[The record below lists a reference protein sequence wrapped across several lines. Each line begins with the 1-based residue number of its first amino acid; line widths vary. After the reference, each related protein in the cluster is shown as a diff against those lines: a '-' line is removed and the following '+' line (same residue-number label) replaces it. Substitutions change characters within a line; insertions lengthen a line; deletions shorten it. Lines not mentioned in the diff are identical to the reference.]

1 MPTDPSKNM
10 TPDIYDLATYVNEIK
25 KEFTDD
31 VSDDTLMVG
40 IYGMLGE
47 LFSNMAQNNIVMA
60 SEFANESIP
69 TRAKFEKNIISHALN
84 LNIQTLNAT
93 PAKMDVFL
101 TFIEDEIIDFIGG
114 DYGTFTFD
122 CDNKIYF
129 GDYEFHTD
137 YDIEI
142 RRVKLAN
149 GDYTY
154 TAMYNM
160 TGEGVYE
167 NPISDIDN
175 PYLTPPVVMKID
187 GTRYLFTACTIRQV
201 EKKQVYK
208 KILVDNTIAS
218 KTTNFEFEGQLAA
231 FTVDVTNDA
240 SSSVVHL
247 VPVYEGL
254 VNSNSLYQYIW
265 FTYLDQNNIRVKFD
279 KNSYTPRVNSDV
291 TINVMTTSGTSG
303 NFKWA
308 STEYPVFS
316 FESERLGYSNITTEI
331 RPINNQS
338 MYGTDK
344 KTIEELRRIIAIEAL
359 ARGSITNNKDLQNYF
374 NAVDSDNSKMYF
386 YKKRDNCL
394 ERLYYSYI
402 VMKDEKSNI
411 VPTNTINLIVNPSDL
426 KREDISSRLVLE
438 RGKMIKLNGDG
449 TGTICSSDEVVDYDK
464 NFYYMIPYNFAISTD
479 PMYGMYYLTIMNVN
493 KNLEFSYINDAC
505 QYQYI
510 ATYITME
517 RKLTENPDLY
527 KIRISLEQNLTD
539 DSSMMP
545 INPETKEL
553 DMEKLCVK
561 VYMTLYNDD
570 GIYRWLEGSV
580 VSFDEHLKILNYEFT
595 IASKDYINSE
605 NEIRVEGVNQI
616 GSAPG
621 SSLSYG
627 YLPSNVKAMIHVVT
641 KQPTY
646 STNKIYDDLTGNTSI
661 DLSTQIPFDGM
672 EDWTVTNSYNV
683 INGLDF
689 FYNYTEIVYSTI
701 NVIKE
706 YDDEGN
712 YNGKYHYMV
721 MGVPMIKYN
730 YFKDESM
737 VNYFCSELIRR
748 KYYIDEALH
757 YIEDSFG
764 MNFKF
769 FNTYGPSKR
778 FTLDNGV
785 QYLDRVNITLKFR
798 VALMP
803 NYDENIIQ
811 YMTDDI
817 KGFVE
822 SINEISSL
830 HIPNLI
836 TTITTKYR
844 DSLTFFEF
852 LGFNGYGPGQQHLFA
867 MPMPDDVETPELIN
881 INTKDD
887 QSPDIEI
894 AIV

>member
-1 MPTDPSKNM
+1 
-10 TPDIYDLATYVNEIK
+10 
-25 KEFTDD
+25 
-31 VSDDTLMVG
+31 
-40 IYGMLGE
+40 
-47 LFSNMAQNNIVMA
+47 
-60 SEFANESIP
+60 
-69 TRAKFEKNIISHALN
+69 
-84 LNIQTLNAT
+84 
-93 PAKMDVFL
+93 
-101 TFIEDEIIDFIGG
+101 
-114 DYGTFTFD
+114 
-122 CDNKIYF
+122 
-129 GDYEFHTD
+129 
-137 YDIEI
+137 
-142 RRVKLAN
+142 
-149 GDYTY
+149 
-154 TAMYNM
+154 
-160 TGEGVYE
+160 
-167 NPISDIDN
+167 
-175 PYLTPPVVMKID
+175 
-187 GTRYLFTACTIRQV
+187 
-201 EKKQVYK
+201 
-208 KILVDNTIAS
+208 
-218 KTTNFEFEGQLAA
+218 
-231 FTVDVTNDA
+231 
-240 SSSVVHL
+240 
-247 VPVYEGL
+247 
-254 VNSNSLYQYIW
+254 
-265 FTYLDQNNIRVKFD
+265 
-279 KNSYTPRVNSDV
+279 
-291 TINVMTTSGTSG
+291 
-303 NFKWA
+303 
-308 STEYPVFS
+308 
-316 FESERLGYSNITTEI
+316 
-331 RPINNQS
+331 
-338 MYGTDK
+338 
-344 KTIEELRRIIAIEAL
+344 
-359 ARGSITNNKDLQNYF
+359 
-374 NAVDSDNSKMYF
+374 
-386 YKKRDNCL
+386 
-394 ERLYYSYI
+394 
-402 VMKDEKSNI
+402 MKDEKSNI

-646 STNKIYDDLTGNTSI
+646 STNKIYDDLTGNSSI

-803 NYDENIIQ
+803 NYDENIVQ

>member
-1 MPTDPSKNM
+1 M
-10 TPDIYDLATYVNEIK
+10 
-25 KEFTDD
+25 
-31 VSDDTLMVG
+31 
-40 IYGMLGE
+40 
-47 LFSNMAQNNIVMA
+47 
-60 SEFANESIP
+60 
-69 TRAKFEKNIISHALN
+69 
-84 LNIQTLNAT
+84 
-93 PAKMDVFL
+93 
-101 TFIEDEIIDFIGG
+101 
-114 DYGTFTFD
+114 
-122 CDNKIYF
+122 
-129 GDYEFHTD
+129 
-137 YDIEI
+137 
-142 RRVKLAN
+142 
-149 GDYTY
+149 
-154 TAMYNM
+154 
-160 TGEGVYE
+160 
-167 NPISDIDN
+167 
-175 PYLTPPVVMKID
+175 
-187 GTRYLFTACTIRQV
+187 
-201 EKKQVYK
+201 
-208 KILVDNTIAS
+208 
-218 KTTNFEFEGQLAA
+218 
-231 FTVDVTNDA
+231 
-240 SSSVVHL
+240 
-247 VPVYEGL
+247 

-411 VPTNTINLIVNPSDL
+411 IPTNTINLIVNPSDL

-438 RGKMIKLNGDG
+438 RGKMIKLNGDS

-646 STNKIYDDLTGNTSI
+646 STNKIYDDLTGNSAI

-894 AIV
+894 TIV